1 MGSGFDFDGVK
12 YRVTGFTFLLVGDAE
27 QVSVKGYKLSTG
39 GSDQK
44 KVANILKTLS
54 VGDKFL
60 LTDIRVKGP
69 DGKPRPMDSKLFTIT
84 N

>member
-1 MGSGFDFDGVK
+1 M
-12 YRVTGFTFLLVGDAE
+12 TGFQFILIGDAE

-44 KVANILKTLS
+44 KVANILKTLN
-54 VGDKFL
+54 VGDKFVL
-60 LTDIRVKGP
+60 GDIKVKGP
-69 DGKPRPMDSKLFTIT
+69 DGKPRSMGSSPIYTIT